1 MIKYLLKRLI
11 QAIPLLLGISVI
23 SFFAMKIMP
32 GGPLAGML
40 MNPKVTPADV
50 ERIKVLWGLD
60 QPLHIQYFKWLG
72 SMLTGDWGFSYRTGL
87 PVLESIINRLP
98 NTFLLMCFSYF
109 LSLAVAIPVGIY
121 SALKRYSFF
130 DYLFTVGSFIGVAVP
145 TFWFGIMMQLI
156 FAVKLGWLP
165 SSGMMTVGVGFSVT
179 DRLSHM
185 VMPVIVLALVNMAS
199 WSRYMRS
206 SMLET
211 LNQDYIRTAR
221 AKGLSEMV
229 VNFRHALRNALVPI
243 VTLLGLSLPAIFGG
257 AVITEQI
264 FAWPG
269 MGQLFISSVYSRDY
283 SILMGCLMLT
293 AVTVVFGNILADLAY
308 SVLDPRIK
316 YD

>member
-1 MIKYLLKRLI
+1 MIKYLFKRLI
-11 QAIPLLLGISVI
+11 QAIPLLLGISII
-23 SFFAMKIMP
+23 SFIAMKIMP
-32 GGPLAGML
+32 GGPLAGIL

-50 ERIKVLWGLD
+50 ERLKALWGLD
-60 QPLHIQYFKWLG
+60 QPLHMQYFKWLG
-72 SMLTGDWGFSYRTGL
+72 SLFLGDWGFSYRTGL
-87 PVLESIINRLP
+87 PVLESILNRLP
-98 NTFLLMCFSYF
+98 NTILLMFFSYL

-130 DYLFTVGSFIGVAVP
+130 DYLFTVFSFIGVAVP
-145 TFWFGIMMQLI
+145 TFWFGIMMQLV
-156 FAVKLGWLP
+156 FSVELGWLP
-165 SSGMMTVGVGFSVT
+165 SSGMMNAGAGFSIV
-179 DRLSHM
+179 DRLEHM
-185 VMPVIVLALVNMAS
+185 VMPVIVLGLVNMAS

-206 SMLET
+206 SMIET

-221 AKGLSEMV
+221 AKGLSEKV
-229 VNFRHALRNALVPI
+229 VNFRHGLRNALIPI

-269 MGQLFISSVYSRDY
+269 MGSLFITSVYSRDY

-308 SVLDPRIK
+308 GVLDPRIK

>member
-1 MIKYLLKRLI
+1 M
-11 QAIPLLLGISVI
+11 
-23 SFFAMKIMP
+23 
-32 GGPLAGML
+32 
-40 MNPKVTPADV
+40 
-50 ERIKVLWGLD
+50 
-60 QPLHIQYFKWLG
+60 
-72 SMLTGDWGFSYRTGL
+72 GFSYL
-87 PVLESIINRLP
+87 
-98 NTFLLMCFSYF
+98 

-130 DYLFTVGSFIGVAVP
+130 DYVFTVGSFLGVAVP
-145 TFWFGIMMQLI
+145 TFWFGIMMQLV
-156 FAVKLGWLP
+156 FAIKLGWLP
-165 SSGMMTVGVGFSVT
+165 SAGMMTVGMGFSIV
-179 DRLSHM
+179 DRLRHM
-185 VMPVIVLALVNMAS
+185 ILPIIVLALVNMAS

-206 SMLET
+206 SMIET

-229 VNFRHALRNALVPI
+229 VNFRHALRNALIPI

-269 MGQLFISSVYSRDY
+269 MGQLFINSVYSRDY

-293 AVTVVFGNILADLAY
+293 AATVVFGNILADLAY
-308 SVLDPRIK
+308 SFLDPRIK

>member
-1 MIKYLLKRLI
+1 MTKYLLKRLI
-11 QAIPLLLGISVI
+11 QAIPLLFGISII

-50 ERIKVLWGLD
+50 ERLKVLWGLD
-60 QPLHIQYFKWLG
+60 QPIYVQYIKWLG

-87 PVLESIINRLP
+87 PVLQTILDRLP
-98 NTFLLMCFSYF
+98 STFFLMGLSYI

-130 DYLFTVGSFIGVAVP
+130 DYVFTVGSFVGVAVP
-145 TFWFGIMMQLI
+145 TFWFGIMMQLV
-156 FAVKLGWLP
+156 FAVNLGWLP
-165 SSGMMTVGVGFSVT
+165 SSGMMDVGTGFSLV
-179 DRLSHM
+179 DRLEHM
-185 VMPVIVLALVNMAS
+185 AMPVLVLALVNMAS

-206 SMLET
+206 SMIET

-221 AKGLSEMV
+221 AKGLSERV
-229 VNFRHALRNALVPI
+229 VNFRHALRNALIPI

-293 AVTVVFGNILADLAY
+293 AVTVVFGNIFADLAY
-308 SVLDPRIK
+308 SFLDPRIK